1 MDQIRDDHGELFDVA
16 DRLRRERPQATD
28 LELDRIKLRAMR
40 GAARQTPG
48 LLTRQKEKLV
58 KSRLALT
65 TMLLLGLMMAF
76 SGVAVAQF
84 GNEDARSG
92 QYGAVDDDN
101 DGVEDNQDNC
111 QDVANPGQTDS
122 DGDGLG
128 NACDPTPFGDVQG
141 DGDGDDVDGDG
152 VDDGFVNGDGV
163 GDGDGIQGDDQ
174 IAAGTGDG
182 TLPFSGFLAIP
193 LIAIG
198 ALLAV
203 TGAVLR
209 RRVSRDEK

>member
-1 MDQIRDDHGELFDVA
+1 MRDDHGELFDVA

-84 GNEDARSG
+84 GNEDAGSG
-92 QYGAVDDDN
+92 QYGDVDDDN
-101 DGVEDNQDNC
+101 DGVNDNEDNC
-111 QDVANPGQTDS
+111 PDVANPGQTDS

-174 IAAGTGDG
+174 TAAGTGDG

>member
-28 LELDRIKLRAMR
+28 LEFDRIKLRAMR

-84 GNEDARSG
+84 GGDDDAGSG
-92 QYGAVDDDN
+92 QYGNRDDDN
-101 DGVEDNQDNC
+101 DGVNDNEDNC
-111 QDVANPGQTDS
+111 PDVANPGQTDS

-141 DGDGDDVDGDG
+141 DGDG
-152 VDDGFVNGDGV
+152 VDDGFVN

-174 IAAGTGDG
+174 TAAGTGGG

>member
-1 MDQIRDDHGELFDVA
+1 VDQIRDDHGELFDVA

-48 LLTRQKEKLV
+48 LFTRQKEKLV

-84 GNEDARSG
+84 GNPDAGSG
-92 QYGAVDDDN
+92 QYGDVDDDN
-101 DGVEDNQDNC
+101 DGVNDNEDNC
-111 QDVANPGQTDS
+111 PDVANPGQTDS

-141 DGDGDDVDGDG
+141 DGDG

-174 IAAGTGDG
+174 TAAGTGDG